1 MGLIENR
8 DAQFMLLGGFIIAI
22 GLVITTVILNSVIFE
37 GNMAIGAGTQSSKTE
52 IVNLMQITKD
62 ESRAAY
68 INASTLR
75 EYTIQMISNFNNT
88 TRNFRDNLSTIYALN
103 GEGVNL
109 SWNVT
114 NWNNGTDST
123 YAYFTDNGMAGG
135 SENWTVIQNVNN
147 SNITVNV
154 STGGFFIN
162 ITNSTN
168 FWQINFTNPN
178 LTINNNQ
185 INTNVTPP
193 YTISFIN
200 GTNATGRFNITGT
213 ASGRTF
219 IRARDY
225 ILYANVSYSTS
236 RVKADITIP
245 ISVPW

>member
-68 INASTLR
+68 RNVSAPGGNR
-75 EYTIQMISNFNNT
+75 VPMISNFNNT

-103 GEGVNL
+103 GEGVNV

-114 NWNNGTDST
+114 NWNNGS
-123 YAYFTDNGMAGG
+123 YAYFTDNGTVGG
-135 SENWTVIQNVNN
+135 SPNWTVIQNVNN

-154 STGGFFIN
+154 STGGFYIN

-168 FWQINFTNPN
+168 FWRINFTNPN
-178 LTINNNQ
+178 PQNLTINNSQ
-185 INTNVTPP
+185 INKNISQPFTV
-193 YTISFIN
+193 SFIN
-200 GTNATGRFNITGT
+200 GTNATGRFNITGY
-213 ASGRTF
+213 AFGRNFT
-219 IRARDY
+219 RARDY

-236 RVKADITIP
+236 RVRADITIP